1 MDKKER
7 LLFLSLNG
15 VCVSCEVYFIFFCK
29 ERKNSSCIF
38 LKSKNETQMTSEM
51 TLVRVAIVEKYPK
64 NRKTYDMRDQNKIC
78 SASAAWSL
86 LTFRIP
92 PKCKKLKFYS
102 MIPTVVGS
110 GSTAMHDEKLNFFG

>member
-38 LKSKNETQMTSEM
+38 LKSKNETQMT
-51 TLVRVAIVEKYPK
+51 LVRVAIVEKYPK

-86 LTFRIP
+86 
-92 PKCKKLKFYS
+92 CKKLKFYS